1 MKKFKV
7 NENLLAL
14 LMFGS
19 MFAGWQCMIIVVGF
33 IWAFCETGKNLKDLT
48 IKVLA
53 LFGACAV
60 TMLAWDVV
68 TQAIITV
75 FGGLRKFFEM
85 LVSWGVSFD
94 LVDGYDKYFY
104 NPICQKLIIEIVGE
118 VLTLIVM
125 VVKFKFIYSV
135 ITNKEMKGAFFPVQ
149 LFLDKVTDFAN
160 NNFYEE
166 DKAPKAASVKGKFC
180 PKCGEKV
187 EDDASFCTS
196 CGNKF

>member
-19 MFAGWQCMIIVVGF
+19 MFAGWQYLVITTAF
-33 IWAFCETGKNLKDLT
+33 IWVFCEAGKSLKDLT
-48 IKVLA
+48 VKILA

-60 TMLAWDVV
+60 TLLAWEVI
-68 TQAIITV
+68 TQGIDAL
-75 FGGLRKFFEM
+75 FGGLRNFFQM
-85 LVSWGVSFD
+85 LVSWGVDSS
-94 LVDGYDKYFY
+94 LVYNTDKYLFT
-104 NPICQKLIIEIVGE
+104 PINLLVEILGT
-118 VLTLIVM
+118 VLTFIIAL
-125 VVKFKFIYSV
+125 VKFKFIYSV
-135 ITNKEMKGAFFPVQ
+135 ITNRDMRGAFFPVQ
-149 LFLDKVTDFAN
+149 SFLDKILVFAN

-166 DKAPKAASVKGKFC
+166 DKAAKTSGKSRFC

-187 EDDASFCTS
+187 DEDASFCTS

>member
-14 LMFGS
+14 LMFGP
-19 MFAGWQCMIIVVGF
+19 MFAGWECMIIVVGF

-94 LVDGYDKYFY
+94 LVDG
-104 NPICQKLIIEIVGE
+104 
-118 VLTLIVM
+118 TLIVM
-125 VVKFKFIYSV
+125 AVKFKFIYAV

-166 DKAPKAASVKGKFC
+166 DKAPKAASAKGKFC

>member
-60 TMLAWDVV
+60 
-68 TQAIITV
+68 

-125 VVKFKFIYSV
+125 AVKFKFIYAV

-149 LFLDKVTDFAN
+149 LFLDKVTNFAN

-166 DKAPKAASVKGKFC
+166 DKAPKAASAKGKFC